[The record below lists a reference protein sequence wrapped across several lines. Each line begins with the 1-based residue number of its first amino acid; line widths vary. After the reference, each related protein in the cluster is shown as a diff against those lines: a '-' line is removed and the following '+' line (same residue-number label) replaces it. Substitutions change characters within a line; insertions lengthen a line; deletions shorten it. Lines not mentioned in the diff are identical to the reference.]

1 MANSWVGIY
10 GRGWKFPP
18 EFTQAGP
25 VMVLDEEDIAQ
36 SLEILFRTEPG
47 ERIMRPDYGCG
58 LQAVVFEN
66 ISSDLF
72 AALRIRIADSVLS
85 DEPRVDLDDLRVE
98 QVSGLPNHLYIQVS
112 YRLQGIDQLETVGIE
127 LDLNSGFSTLRRL
140 GARHDRLDTFRR

>member
-1 MANSWVGIY
+1 MANSWDGIY

-18 EFTQAGP
+18 EFTTAGP

-47 ERIMRPDYGCG
+47 ERIMRPDYGSG

-66 ISSDLF
+66 ISSDLL
-72 AALRIRIADSVLS
+72 AALRTRIADSVLS
-85 DEPRVDLDDLRVE
+85 DEPRVDLEDLRVE
-98 QVSGLPNHLYIQVS
+98 QVSGMPNNLYIQVS
-112 YRLQGIDQLETVGIE
+112 YRLHGIDRLETVRIE

>member
-1 MANSWVGIY
+1 MANSWDGIY

-18 EFTQAGP
+18 EFKTAGP

-66 ISSDLF
+66 ISSDLL
-72 AALRIRIADSVLS
+72 AALRTRIADSVLR
-85 DEPRVDLDDLRVE
+85 DEPRVDLEDLRVE
-98 QVSGLPNHLYIQVS
+98 QVSGMPNNLYIQVS
-112 YRLQGIDQLETVGIE
+112 YRLHGIDRLETVRIE

-140 GARHDRLDTFRR
+140 GARHDRQDTFRR

>member
-18 EFTQAGP
+18 EFTQDGP
-25 VMVLDEEDIAQ
+25 AMVLDDEDIAQ

-66 ISSDLF
+66 ISSDLL
-72 AALRIRIADSVLS
+72 AALRARITDSVLS

-98 QVSGLPNHLYIQVS
+98 QVAGLPNNLYIQVS